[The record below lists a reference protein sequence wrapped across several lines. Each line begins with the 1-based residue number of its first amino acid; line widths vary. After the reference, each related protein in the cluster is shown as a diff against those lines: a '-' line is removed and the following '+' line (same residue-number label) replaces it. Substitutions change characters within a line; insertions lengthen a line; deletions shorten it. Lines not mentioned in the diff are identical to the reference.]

1 MNHLVKKAM
10 RSPARS
16 PTMTEEAKAR
26 PPRTRSV
33 PKLLP
38 GAAKGA
44 GNVPRRGLKRAE
56 KSQAN
61 RTMLIRAAAD
71 VVGELGYD
79 QASISRIV
87 ERAGLAQGT
96 FYLYFESRQDLFDV
110 LLPELTV
117 EIMQYVHDRV
127 HGSEDFFE
135 LEERGIKAF
144 FDVVSKHPGLF
155 RIINEA
161 QAAAPKAF
169 AKHIEEVTGP
179 YEQALLRGVA
189 AGQLPSMEAKECS
202 AIAYMLIGARNH
214 LYLWYT
220 TCGTRTALTTVIKMY
235 MDFVHAALSS
245 ERAPR

>member
-1 MNHLVKKAM
+1 MP
-10 RSPARS
+10 SPAATP
-16 PTMTEEAKAR
+16 PTVEEEKLRA
-26 PPRTRSV
+26 PRTRTL
-33 PKLLP
+33 PRLLP
-38 GAAKGA
+38 GAANGA
-44 GNVPRRGLKRAE
+44 GSVPRRGLKRAE

-71 VVGELGYD
+71 VVGELGYE

-117 EIMQYVHDRV
+117 EMMQYVHDRV
-127 HGSEDFFE
+127 HGSRDFFE

-144 FDVVSKHPGLF
+144 FDVVSKHQGLF

-169 AKHIEEVTGP
+169 AKHIEAVTGP

-189 AGQLPSMEAKECS
+189 AGHLPAMEGKECS

-214 LYLWYT
+214 LYLWHT
-220 TCGTRTALTTVIKMY
+220 TAGKRTALATVIKMY
-235 MDFVHAALSS
+235 MDLVRAALCRPGS
-245 ERAPR
+245 EAAPR